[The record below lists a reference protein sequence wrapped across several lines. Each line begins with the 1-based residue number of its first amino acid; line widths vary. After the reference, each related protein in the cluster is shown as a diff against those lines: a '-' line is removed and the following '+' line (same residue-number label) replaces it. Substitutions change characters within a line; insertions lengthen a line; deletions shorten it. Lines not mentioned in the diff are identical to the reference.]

1 MSSAFRVPFED
12 FVGLF
17 SFFNVT
23 LVIGDHALHPNSNMG
38 NTQKPYNLKAIVMP
52 PITFTQLS

>member
-12 FVGLF
+12 FLGLF
-17 SFFNVT
+17 SFLNVT
-23 LVIGDHALHPNSNMG
+23 LVIGDHVLHPNSNMG
-38 NTQKPYNLKAIVMP
+38 NNQKPYNLKAIVMP